1 MLKSLYKYEFRWMF
15 FKVLIVWALMLGLA
29 TLGYLIQLNSEIFAD
44 RISEIPVLFTMSI
57 ISKTAI
63 DSFLNIAISMSFT
76 FCLVLGAVRFYRNIY
91 SSEGYFTLCT
101 PISPAAHVLCK
112 FVVTVVYIFAT
123 ACVAMLAI
131 VIRNV
136 GNIGEYLNGII
147 EAVKNWV
154 LTTDSVLLIFEMILA
169 GLALIAFSVF
179 KCYLAVSF
187 GQCIRNRVF
196 GAVLFYFIIDFAIE
210 MLVIVAM
217 CVWVIFVVNSNIG
230 NEMVMIHSLMW
241 CVILGTSGLAVGS
254 ACIVISR
261 LKHRL
266 NLE

>member
-29 TLGYLIQLNSEIFAD
+29 TLGYLIELNSKIFASK
-44 RISEIPVLFTMSI
+44 IEEIPMLLTMSFL
-57 ISKTAI
+57 SKSAA
-63 DSFLNIAISMSFT
+63 DSFLNIAISVSFT
-76 FCLVLGAVRFYRNIY
+76 FCLVLCAVRFYRNLY

-112 FVVTVVYIFAT
+112 FVVTVVYLFAT
-123 ACVAMLAI
+123 ASVALLALI
-131 VIRNV
+131 IRNA
-136 GNIGEYLNGII
+136 GNLLEYLRGVI
-147 EAVKNWV
+147 ETMSNWA
-154 LTTDSVLLIFEMILA
+154 LTADSVLFVFEMALA
-169 GLALIAFSVF
+169 GLALVAFSVF
-179 KCYLAVSF
+179 KCYLAISF

-210 MLVIVAM
+210 ILVIAAI
-217 CVWVIFVVNSNIG
+217 CIWVILIVNSNAGSVEFIL
-230 NEMVMIHSLMW
+230 HSIMW

-254 ACIVISR
+254 ACIVINR
-261 LKHRL
+261 LKNRL

>member
-63 DSFLNIAISMSFT
+63 DSFLNIAITMSFT

-101 PISPAAHVLCK
+101 PITPAAHVLCK

-123 ACVAMLAI
+123 ASVATLAMI
-131 VIRNV
+131 IRNV
-136 GNIGEYLNGII
+136 GNIGEYLNDII
-147 EAVKNWV
+147 ETISKWAI
-154 LTTDSVLLIFEMILA
+154 TADSVLLIFEIVLA

-217 CVWVIFVVNSNIG
+217 CVWVIFVVNSNIA
-230 NEMVMIHSLMW
+230 NEMFMIDSLLW
-241 CVILGTSGLAVGS
+241 GVILGTSGLAVGS

-261 LKHRL
+261 LKNKL